1 MQGGT
6 KRKAATSK
14 GRPKVNPQCCR
25 NDRTGERYCARPAQ
39 KTTSRGQAES
49 AQPFRQRGAAGKVFA
64 RPGAPVMIGIGAV
77 EPAGSDQATDDTW
90 SRLRH
95 YFRNGYITS
104 VMVSRGRAGQAYG
117 KGSSARARRRDNR
130 HPEASPPSPP
140 GSVRWAAERAPQRTR
155 TGDGLDIQI
164 RHRGARRSQSLTCD
178 GDTRG
183 GLGPVIN

>member
-49 AQPFRQRGAAGKVFA
+49 PQPFRQRGAAGKVFA

-104 VMVSRGRAGQAYG
+104 VMVSRGA
-117 KGSSARARRRDNR
+117 
-130 HPEASPPSPP
+130 
-140 GSVRWAAERAPQRTR
+140 
-155 TGDGLDIQI
+155 
-164 RHRGARRSQSLTCD
+164 GARLTARVRPGERD
-178 GDTRG
+178 GG
-183 GLGPVIN
+183 INLHP

>member
-1 MQGGT
+1 MWGRRNAIAACAERRSWHPCLISVTPRVAMQGGT

-90 SRLRH
+90 S
-95 YFRNGYITS
+95 T
-104 VMVSRGRAGQAYG
+104 
-117 KGSSARARRRDNR
+117 
-130 HPEASPPSPP
+130 
-140 GSVRWAAERAPQRTR
+140 AALLSER
-155 TGDGLDIQI
+155 I
-164 RHRGARRSQSLTCD
+164 H
-178 GDTRG
+178 
-183 GLGPVIN
+183 N

>member
-49 AQPFRQRGAAGKVFA
+49 PQPFRQRGAAGKVFA

-95 YFRNGYITS
+95 YFRNGCITS
-104 VMVSRGRAGQAYG
+104 VMVSRGA
-117 KGSSARARRRDNR
+117 
-130 HPEASPPSPP
+130 
-140 GSVRWAAERAPQRTR
+140 
-155 TGDGLDIQI
+155 
-164 RHRGARRSQSLTCD
+164 GARLMARVRPRERDGGITGIRRPALRLRPGPCAGLRREPRSAPARVTGSTFKSA
-178 GDTRG
+178 TVA
-183 GLGPVIN
+183 PVAVNR